1 MELIKL
7 INQFEVII
15 FDLGGVVID
24 LEYTDTI
31 DAFRKLGSP
40 QFDELYSQAL
50 QTDLFDRY
58 ETGNISSLHFIN
70 KLKELVPRDCS
81 PNEVV
86 AAWNAMIKEFQPEK
100 LTFLEQLKSTHTI
113 ALLSNTND
121 LHEDRVRRKLKTVTK
136 QPLEHY
142 FHHTFLSHRIS
153 ARKPHPATF
162 IHVCET
168 MNVQPESVL
177 FIDDSKQHIEG
188 AEQAGLATYLFQ
200 QNTAFR

>member
-7 INQFEVII
+7 INSFDVII
-15 FDLGGVVID
+15 FDLGGVIID

-31 DAFRKLGSP
+31 KAFRELGSE
-40 QFDELYSQAL
+40 QFDTLYSQAL

-58 ETGNISSLHFIN
+58 ETGQISSLHFIN
-70 KLKELVPRDCS
+70 KLKELLPRNCS

-100 LTFLEQLKSTHTI
+100 LSFLEALKKTHTT

-121 LHEDRVRRKLKTVTK
+121 LHEDRVRRTLKKVTE

-142 FHHTFLSHRIS
+142 FHHTFLSHRIN
-153 ARKPHPATF
+153 ARKPHPETF
-162 IHVCET
+162 IQVCEK
-168 MNVQPESVL
+168 MGVQPEHVL
-177 FIDDSKQHIEG
+177 FIDDSAQHIEG
-188 AEQAGLATYLFQ
+188 AEKAGLTTFLFP
-200 QNTAFR
+200 QNVSFR